1 MKHPFRPRYLLL
13 FSGFLAVF
21 IVACRTSAQNSTQT
35 VLSRQVV
42 EAGDHRII
50 FERVTPPVHAPKSA
64 QISATAAQAE
74 SSTEPEPK
82 PLLLSCTVHAGEMTE
97 LRWQTVHGEFVV
109 WSSINFHL
117 LGPVDHFEHDGQMWR
132 LAYGIGDEAEV
143 LPALTAFRA
152 LPQPEGGAVWY
163 HVAQAPAAAVAED
176 YAGVYALHRYFEA
189 HRADLETRYSQ
200 MLAEN
205 AARAAERA
213 ANPPI
218 KQDTVI
224 RFWPVKSALHLGTS
238 TEGKE
243 AAQ

>member
-1 MKHPFRPRYLLL
+1 MKHPSHFRHLLL

-21 IVACRTSAQNSTQT
+21 IVVSRASAQTFTQT

-42 EAGDHRII
+42 EAGDHKII
-50 FERVTPPVHAPKSA
+50 FERVTPPVREPMPAQTTTAEVATETSA
-64 QISATAAQAE
+64 
-74 SSTEPEPK
+74 EPEPEM
-82 PLLLSCTVHAGEMTE
+82 LLLSCTVHQGEMTE
-97 LRWQTVHGEFVV
+97 VRWWTPRGEFVV

-117 LGPVDHFEHDGQMWR
+117 LGPVDRFEHEGEAWR
-132 LAYGIGDEAEV
+132 LSYGIGDELEV

-152 LPQPEGGAVWY
+152 LTQPGSGAVWY
-163 HVAQAPAAAVAED
+163 HVAQAPAGAVAED

-189 HRADLETRYSQ
+189 NRAELETRHAQ

-205 AARAAERA
+205 AARAAQRA
-213 ANPPI
+213 ANPPV

-238 TEGKE
+238 TEGQE
-243 AAQ
+243 AGQ